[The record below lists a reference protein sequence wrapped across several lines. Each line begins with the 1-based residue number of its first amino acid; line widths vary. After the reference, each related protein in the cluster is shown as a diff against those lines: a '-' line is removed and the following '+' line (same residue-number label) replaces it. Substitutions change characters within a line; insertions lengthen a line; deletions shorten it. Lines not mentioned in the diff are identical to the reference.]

1 MSELN
6 FLHSGGN
13 KVTLTTPTSNPA
25 SNVTFKLPQADG
37 SAGDLL
43 KTDGSGALSF
53 GTPFSNKNIIVNG
66 AMTVSQRATSA
77 SFTSGAVFPAL
88 DRFRAVG
95 NSSMTVN
102 TTISQTADSPDGL
115 GYCYKVLVNA
125 SQTPTGSENFIIRYS
140 GEEQDIKRFGYGTSA
155 CKEATISFSVK
166 SNKTGLY
173 SLQVYLGSYLPNII
187 VTYTINSANTWER
200 KTITLPTYTT
210 SFSHNADNAIGLMI
224 DWHLSDGPDD
234 IVSTTGW
241 QTAAGN
247 ARAATGQVN
256 LLDATNNYWQ
266 MTNVQFEVGDTATSF
281 EHLSFG
287 DELARCQRYYCKS
300 YNYDVAPGT
309 NTMVGSKWGRNYSAD
324 SRSANVTVVNFPV
337 TMRDTPTVTFRGI
350 HSGTAGKWTTGA
362 SNPNNSNTDVNV
374 TSLYDLGQN
383 GWTSMATSDIGSE
396 NFLGGH
402 FEAESEI

>member
-1 MSELN
+1 MSTLN
-6 FLHSGGN
+6 VDN
-13 KVTLTTPTSNPA
+13 
-25 SNVTFKLPQADG
+25 
-37 SAGDLL
+37 L
-43 KTDGSGALSF
+43 KTLSGNGIDAQIVSIAGGQLS
-53 GTPFSNKNIIVNG
+53 NRNVIING

-77 SFTSGAVFPAL
+77 SFTSSSGVFPAL
-88 DRFRAVG
+88 DRFKAVG

-115 GYCYKVLVNA
+115 GYCFKVLVNA
-125 SQTPTGSENFIIRYS
+125 SQTPSGSENFIIRYV
-140 GEEQDIKRFGYGTSA
+140 GEEQDIKKFGYGTSA

-166 SNKTGLY
+166 SNKTGTY
-173 SLQVYLGSYLPNII
+173 SVQIYLGNYLPNII

-234 IVSTTGW
+234 IVGTTGW

-281 EHLSFG
+281 EHRTFAEELS
-287 DELARCQRYYCKS
+287 RCQRYCYVIPYGGNS
-300 YNYDVAPGT
+300 LNTRFIDNIYGDVKNSSEIQAL
-309 NTMVGSKWGRNYSAD
+309 
-324 SRSANVTVVNFPV
+324 VTFPV
-337 TMRDTPTVTFRGI
+337 PMRDTPTYTGSSTNIELFANNG
-350 HSGTAGKWTTGA
+350 SDYFTADGFSNYLTYGGQNCQSMSLRKTGA
-362 SNPNNSNTDVNV
+362 SSISV
-374 TSLYDLGQN
+374 GQS
-383 GWTSMATSDIGSE
+383 GKLLWRAT
-396 NFLGGH
+396 GG
-402 FEAESEI
+402 FMKFDAEIY

>member
-1 MSELN
+1 MSTLKVDN
-6 FLHSGGN
+6 IRHNSATSDAITMASDGTCTAKITSVGGGG
-13 KVTLTTPTSNPA
+13 LSHR
-25 SNVTFKLPQADG
+25 NVI
-37 SAGDLL
+37 S
-43 KTDGSGALSF
+43 
-53 GTPFSNKNIIVNG
+53 NG

-88 DRFRAVG
+88 DRFKAVG

-115 GYCYKVLVNA
+115 GYCLKVLVNA
-125 SQTPTGSENFIIRYS
+125 SQTPSGSENFIIRYS

-166 SNKTGLY
+166 SNKTGTY
-173 SLQVYLGSYLPNII
+173 SVQIYLGSYLPNII

-224 DWHLSDGPDD
+224 DWHLSSGPDD
-234 IVSTTGW
+234 IVGTTGW

-256 LLDATNNYWQ
+256 LLDATSNYWQ

-281 EHLSFG
+281 EHRSYGEELERCKRYFYKWNADG
-287 DELARCQRYYCKS
+287 DSGSTYFLYSGAYTSHASSAFFDYTYQPEMRAIPSATTPTANNQSGGSWSLYRYRARWI
-300 YNYDVAPGT
+300 A
-309 NTMVGSKWGRNYSAD
+309 
-324 SRSANVTVVNFPV
+324 SANSSSSGA
-337 TMRDTPTVTFRGI
+337 TFSSPI
-350 HSGTAGKWTTGA
+350 EF
-362 SNPNNSNTDVNV
+362 N
-374 TSLYDLGQN
+374 
-383 GWTSMATSDIGSE
+383 
-396 NFLGGH
+396 
-402 FEAESEI
+402 AEL